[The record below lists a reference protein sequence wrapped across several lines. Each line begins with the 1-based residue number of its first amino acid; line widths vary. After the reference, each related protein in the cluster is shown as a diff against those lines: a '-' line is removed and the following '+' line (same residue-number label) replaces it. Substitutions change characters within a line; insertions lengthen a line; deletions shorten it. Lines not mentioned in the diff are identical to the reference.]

1 MTTMTASDARNNLP
15 EALNHVSYGG
25 DRVLITRRGKVVGAI
40 ISARDLALLE
50 ALEDRYWAEIA
61 GEALA
66 EMRAQGEQPIP
77 LEQVKARLGL

>member
-1 MTTMTASDARNNLP
+1 MTTMTASEARNNLP

-50 ALEDRYWAEIA
+50 ALEDRYWAETA

-66 EMRAQGEQPIP
+66 EMQAQGEQPIP